1 MKTVLVT
8 GGTGLVGQ
16 GIKSI
21 SLHFQNQLEFIFI
34 SSKQFDLT
42 KSEQVEKMF
51 ETHKPN
57 YIIHLAACVG
67 GLFKNMN
74 NKVEMLE
81 KNLLLNYNVI
91 HYSHVYKVEKLIACL
106 STCIFPNNIPS
117 YPVTEEMLHD
127 GPPHSSNDAYA
138 YAKRMIEIHC
148 KAYRENFGD
157 EFICVSPTNIYGPHD
172 NFNLEDGHVLPVLI
186 HRCFLA
192 KQSKQKF
199 IIRGTGAPLRQ
210 FIFSEDVGLAIV
222 KILLTENVPDN
233 IILSVPESQ
242 EISIAEIGNMIAKN
256 FDYQDHIVFD
266 NSYSDGQFKKT
277 VSNKR
282 LLTLFPDFKFIS
294 VQDGIQR
301 TIQWFLENKNIAR
314 I

>member
-1 MKTVLVT
+1 
-8 GGTGLVGQ
+8 
-16 GIKSI
+16 
-21 SLHFQNQLEFIFI
+21 
-34 SSKQFDLT
+34 
-42 KSEQVEKMF
+42 
-51 ETHKPN
+51 
-57 YIIHLAACVG
+57 
-67 GLFKNMN
+67 MN

-106 STCIFPNNIPS
+106 STCIFPNNILS
-117 YPVTEEMLHD
+117 YPVTEKMLHD

-157 EFICVSPTNIYGPHD
+157 QFICVSPTNIYGPHD

-222 KILLTENVPDN
+222 KILLTKNVPDN

-242 EISIAEIGNMIAKN
+242 EISIAEVGNLIAKN
-256 FDYQDHIVFD
+256 FDYQDHIEFD

-282 LLTLFPDFKFIS
+282 LLTLFPDFKFVS
-294 VQDGIQR
+294 VEDGIQR

>member
-21 SLHFQNQLEFIFI
+21 SLQFQNQLEFIFI

-42 KSEQVEKMF
+42 KTEQVKSMF

-81 KNLLLNYNVI
+81 KNLLLNYNII

-106 STCIFPNNIPS
+106 STCIFPNNILS

-157 EFICVSPTNIYGPHD
+157 QFICVSPTNIYGPHD

-242 EISIAEIGNMIAKN
+242 EISIAEVGNLIAKN
-256 FDYQDHIVFD
+256 FYYQDHIEFD

-282 LLTLFPDFKFIS
+282 LLNLFPDFKFVS
-294 VQDGIQR
+294 VENGIQR

>member
-8 GGTGLVGQ
+8 GGSGLVGQ

-51 ETHKPN
+51 ETYKPN
-57 YIIHLAACVG
+57 FIIHLAACVG

-106 STCIFPNNIPS
+106 STCIFPNNILS

-148 KAYRENFGD
+148 KAYRENFGYQ
-157 EFICVSPTNIYGPHD
+157 FICVSPTNIYGPHD

-242 EISIAEIGNMIAKN
+242 EISIAEVGNLIAKN
-256 FDYQDHIVFD
+256 FDYQDHIEFD

-282 LLTLFPDFKFIS
+282 LLTLFPDFKFVS
-294 VQDGIQR
+294 VEDGIQR

>member
-8 GGTGLVGQ
+8 GGSGLVGQ

-51 ETHKPN
+51 ETYKPN
-57 YIIHLAACVG
+57 FIIHLAACVG

-106 STCIFPNNIPS
+106 STCIFPNNILS

-157 EFICVSPTNIYGPHD
+157 QFICVSPTNIYGPHD

-242 EISIAEIGNMIAKN
+242 EISIAEVGNLIAKN
-256 FDYQDHIVFD
+256 FDYQDHIEFD

-282 LLTLFPDFKFIS
+282 LLTLFPDFKFVS
-294 VQDGIQR
+294 VEDGIQR